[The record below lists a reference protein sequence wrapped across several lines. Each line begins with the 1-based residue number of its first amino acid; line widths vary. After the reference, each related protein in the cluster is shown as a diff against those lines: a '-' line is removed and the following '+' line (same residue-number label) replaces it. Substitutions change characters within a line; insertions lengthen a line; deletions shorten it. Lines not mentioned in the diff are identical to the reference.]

1 MSTSSQSSP
10 RQKNSYLGVYDI
22 KESNT
27 FRPTIESRIHI
38 DSKISETLTTRND
51 SCCVIMEK
59 KDED

>member
-1 MSTSSQSSP
+1 MPTLVRSAA
-10 RQKNSYLGVYDI
+10 RQKNSYLGVYDM

-27 FRPTIESRIHI
+27 FRPTMESRVHL
-38 DSKISETLTTRND
+38 DSKVSKTLTTRND

>member
-1 MSTSSQSSP
+1 MSTSSQS
-10 RQKNSYLGVYDI
+10 YIGVYDM

-27 FRPTIESRIHI
+27 FRPTVESRIHI
-38 DSKISETLTTRND
+38 DSKVSKTLTTRND